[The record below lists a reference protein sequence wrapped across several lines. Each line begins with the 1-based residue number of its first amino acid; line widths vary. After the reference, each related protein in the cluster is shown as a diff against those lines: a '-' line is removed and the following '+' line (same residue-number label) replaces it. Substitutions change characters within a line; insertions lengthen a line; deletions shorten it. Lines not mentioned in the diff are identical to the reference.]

1 MRYLYSTER
10 EKLEHI
16 KAELAILDKTE
27 KEYLRSREPVE
38 LKDLVETI
46 LSIKGFPLDI
56 NSNRSKCYY
65 YNVGF
70 FVDWKTKAHPYQTHV
85 AVVTDEMAREFST
98 WIRQERGDCVHNVT
112 IKVLRAAWN
121 AVADKAH
128 ITNNPWKKI
137 KYVQR
142 CETPTDTLSDEEYE
156 RIKQECS
163 KRIEYRLMFLLSP
176 RYTMRLSD
184 ACLRKWS
191 DITPDG
197 RTLSYIPHKIRRHG
211 ERARITVPVCQELTQ
226 LLSELPRTESPYLL
240 PEIANTYLSRSGN
253 VQGRIMRLLARAEL
267 DKSTASGPQSKGW
280 HSLRVYSISKMPQV
294 APMATMQ
301 SIAGH
306 LAPSQTQ
313 HYYRGDSAQ
322 TRKAIEAMG
331 EEKPKPLSSA
341 DISKVVRGE
350 SVIIPKK
357 EYDRLLE
364 IERLYS
370 ATHK

>member
-1 MRYLYSTER
+1 MVSPAPRETRKPQSAWTFASVRYLYSTER

-163 KRIEYRLMFLLSP
+163 KRIEYRLMFLLSS

-253 VQGRIMRLLARAEL
+253 VQGRIMRLLARAGL

-294 APMATMQ
+294 ARWRPCSRSPDTWHHPRRSTTTGETPPRLARQ
-301 SIAGH
+301 SRLWARRN
-306 LAPSQTQ
+306 PSRCPARTSP
-313 HYYRGDSAQ
+313 R
-322 TRKAIEAMG
+322 
-331 EEKPKPLSSA
+331 SS
-341 DISKVVRGE
+341 GE
-350 SVIIPKK
+350 S
-357 EYDRLLE
+357 L
-364 IERLYS
+364 S
-370 ATHK
+370 